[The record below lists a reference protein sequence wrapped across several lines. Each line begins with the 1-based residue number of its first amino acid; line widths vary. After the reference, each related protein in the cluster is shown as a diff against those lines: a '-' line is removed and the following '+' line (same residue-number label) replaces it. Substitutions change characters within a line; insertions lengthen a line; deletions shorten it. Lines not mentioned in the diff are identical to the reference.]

1 MVMRDTTPQTPE
13 PGLFRAVLRPH
24 RSLGPTGFVVLM
36 AILSFVSFT
45 TGAVFY
51 LLGAWPVL
59 GFFGLDILIIYI
71 AFRLNYR
78 AGRLHETVEL
88 SRSDLTVTRIYPSGR
103 RERFDFNPYWVRVR
117 LAEGRDGRTDLRLH
131 LHGKE
136 LSFGR
141 FLTDDERRD
150 FARALTGALVGARGG
165 IRI

>member
-1 MVMRDTTPQTPE
+1 MMNDTVSHSQE
-13 PGLFRAVLRPH
+13 PREFRAVLRPH
-24 RSLGPTGFVVLM
+24 RSLGPTGFLVLM
-36 AILSFVSFT
+36 GVISAISFV
-45 TGAVFY
+45 TGAAFY
-51 LLGAWPVL
+51 FMGAWPVV
-59 GFFGLDILIIYI
+59 GFFGLDVFIIYI

-88 SRSDLTVTRIYPSGR
+88 SLSDLTITRFHPSGR
-103 RERFDFNPYWVRVR
+103 KERFVLNPYWVRVR

-150 FARALTGALVGARGG
+150 FAKVLTGALIEVRGG
-165 IRI
+165 VRI